1 MRKTPSLRPILI
13 YFEFRS
19 KRSLITVIS
28 MDPRPTNYLRQNI
41 VFSYSEMT
49 RVSFS
54 LFLSLSVFYYVTLL
68 LIFMKIILLLFFF
81 FSLEL
86 FLFFHVPGYSGMFR
100 DVPACS
106 GMFRNVPECSGMF
119 HVPAFIDARTI

>member
-1 MRKTPSLRPILI
+1 
-13 YFEFRS
+13 
-19 KRSLITVIS
+19 

-54 LFLSLSVFYYVTLL
+54 FFLSLSVFYYVTLL
-68 LIFMKIILLLFFF
+68 LIFMKIILLLLLFFI
-81 FSLEL
+81 FSLKL

-100 DVPACS
+100 NVPCS
-106 GMFRNVPECSGMF
+106 GFYRRPIIYASLILAEFFFSAIITHNALEGIFVQWPF
-119 HVPAFIDARTI
+119 